1 MWFSKPNAKV
11 VKKPCVVQY
20 LFCGILLFCIN
31 YKVVQAIETG
41 SGKGVFAK
49 KSLQK
54 FAQLKKSLYI
64 CTAFGRRCV
73 PKEDWKFG

>member
-1 MWFSKPNAKV
+1 MG
-11 VKKPCVVQY
+11 Y
-20 LFCGILLFCIN
+20 
-31 YKVVQAIETG
+31 
-41 SGKGVFAK
+41 GKGVFAK

-64 CTAFGRRCV
+64 CTEFERRCV

>member
-1 MWFSKPNAKV
+1 MG
-11 VKKPCVVQY
+11 Y
-20 LFCGILLFCIN
+20 
-31 YKVVQAIETG
+31 
-41 SGKGVFAK
+41 GKGVFAK

-64 CTAFGRRCV
+64 CTAFERRCI